1 MSAQEIPKELV
12 QFITKSG
19 HRHEELPYV
28 ASLLQLPSFFRYF
41 DKRYGPPDLE
51 SPKKKNGEYALRL
64 ILKYLA
70 EHKRSTCEEIAQHEY
85 DDEKNLSSKRRLKS
99 ITDDIRKFVNH
110 NLIPSQLV
118 LFDQPKKKYNK
129 QVKTYSL
136 SPLGILYCLYIF
148 GNFRTPDDTEIM
160 FVVEEEL
167 KNDILKNLSKEY
179 SSMLPKV
186 FGRFEKFE
194 KIFGIDFLSVVIDP
208 LTAIYDT
215 EIEEIPAG
223 KFLLKNYVLST
234 FDFINGSR
242 FRGPQQ
248 LIAEQI
254 SLIFYINL
262 EESIEHYLWSKESDL
277 DFKKTINMSSE
288 EDFQHNKERKKTS
301 TDRYRKRLKD
311 AKKLWIKIMDEDKVI
326 KKWFNDFLKE
336 VVAVKRNEQYA
347 VSQYR
352 KEVFV
357 VPNF

>member
-1 MSAQEIPKELV
+1 MSAQEIPKELA
-12 QFITKSG
+12 QFLTKSG
-19 HRHEELPYV
+19 FRYEEPPYV
-28 ASLLQLPSFFRYF
+28 ASLMQLPSFFRYF

-70 EHKRSTCEEIAQHEY
+70 EHKRSTCEEIAQDEY

-129 QVKTYSL
+129 QVKTFSL
-136 SPLGILYCLYIF
+136 SPLGILYCLYLF
-148 GNFRTPDDTEIM
+148 GNFRTPDDTEM
-160 FVVEEEL
+160 MVFDEDEL
-167 KNDILKNLSKEY
+167 KSVILKNLSKEY
-179 SSMLPKV
+179 SLMLPKV

-194 KIFGIDFLSVVIDP
+194 KIFGDNFLSVVIDP
-208 LTAIYDT
+208 LIAIYNT

-223 KFLLKNYVLST
+223 QFLLKNYVLST

-248 LIAEQI
+248 LITEQI

-262 EESIEHYLWSKESDL
+262 EESIDHYLWSKECHSD
-277 DFKKTINMSSE
+277 FEKTRNMSIDE
-288 EDFQHNKERKKTS
+288 ANQYRKEKEKKS
-301 TDRYRKRLKD
+301 TNRYRQQLKD
-311 AKKLWIKIMDEDKVI
+311 AKILWNKIMDEDKEL
-326 KKWFNDFLKE
+326 KKWYSDFLKE
-336 VVAVKRNEQYA
+336 VVAVKRNEQYV

-352 KEVFV
+352 KEAFV